1 MDGDNKFGGF
11 PEEAFNFLRDLE
23 LNNNREWFESNRSVF
38 EDRVLRPAQ
47 DFVVEM
53 GKRLKTISPRVSAIP
68 LIDKSIFRIYRDT
81 RFSSDKTPYKIH
93 IGMLFWEG
101 PRKKLENPNYYVQLN
116 KSSIFVG
123 AGEYRFPSDLL
134 GSYRD
139 SVVHPKR
146 GAELRR
152 ILDRITVNP
161 SYKIGGGHYKKVPR
175 GYDPGHPNAGLL
187 HHNGLYAYCESA
199 LPDEVHS
206 PRFVDYCSKIL
217 TDMSPLFRWLLSN
230 MHRDT

>member
-1 MDGDNKFGGF
+1 MDGDGEFGGF
-11 PEEAFNFLRDLE
+11 SKETFDFLRDLE
-23 LNNNREWFESNRSVF
+23 LNNSREWFESNRGVF

-53 GKRLKTISPRVSAIP
+53 GERLKTISPRVSAIP

-81 RFSSDKTPYKIH
+81 RFSTDKTPYKTH

-116 KSSIFVG
+116 KSSIFIG
-123 AGEYRFPSDLL
+123 AGEYRFPADLL
-134 GSYRD
+134 GPYRD

-146 GAELRR
+146 GAELKR

-161 SYKIGGGHYKKVPR
+161 SYKIGGLHYKKSRGVMIRVIRTPDCSSITAFTHTMKVPCR
-175 GYDPGHPNAGLL
+175 TRCILPG
-187 HHNGLYAYCESA
+187 
-199 LPDEVHS
+199 S
-206 PRFVDYCSKIL
+206 PITASIF
-217 TDMSPLFRWLLSN
+217 
-230 MHRDT
+230 

>member
-23 LNNNREWFESNRSVF
+23 LNNNREWFESNRSVY

-47 DFVVEM
+47 EFVVGM
-53 GKRLKTISPRVSAIP
+53 GERLKSISPRVSAIP

-81 RFSSDKTPYKIH
+81 RFSNDKTPYKTH
-93 IGMLFWEG
+93 IGLLFWEG

-123 AGEYRFPSDLL
+123 AGEYIFPPDLL
-134 GSYRD
+134 RSYRD
-139 SVVHPKR
+139 SVVHPRR
-146 GAELRR
+146 GAELKR
-152 ILDRITVNP
+152 ILDGIAPNP
-161 SYKIGGGHYKKVPR
+161 SYKIGGRHYKKVPR

-187 HHNGLYAYCESA
+187 LHNGLYAYSESA
-199 LPDEVHS
+199 LPEEIYS
-206 PRFVDYCSKIL
+206 PSFVDYCFGMFR
-217 TDMSPLFRWLLSN
+217 DMHPLQKWLARTNHL
-230 MHRDT
+230 

>member
-1 MDGDNKFGGF
+1 MDDDSKFKGF
-11 PEEAFNFLRDLE
+11 SQETFKFIADLE
-23 LNNNREWFESNRSVF
+23 MNNNKEWFEENRNIF
-38 EDRVLRPAQ
+38 EDCVLRPAQ
-47 DFVVEM
+47 DFVVEL
-53 GKRLKTISPRVSAIP
+53 GELLKTVSPCVSAIP

-81 RFSSDKTPYKIH
+81 RFSSDKTPYKTH

-123 AGEYRFPSDLL
+123 AGEYRFPADLL
-134 GSYRD
+134 RSYRD

-146 GAELRR
+146 GAELKR

-161 SYKIGGGHYKKVPR
+161 SYKIGGRHYKKVPR

-187 HHNGLYAYCESA
+187 FHNGLYTYYESA
-199 LPDEVHS
+199 LPDEAYS

-230 MHRDT
+230 MYRDT